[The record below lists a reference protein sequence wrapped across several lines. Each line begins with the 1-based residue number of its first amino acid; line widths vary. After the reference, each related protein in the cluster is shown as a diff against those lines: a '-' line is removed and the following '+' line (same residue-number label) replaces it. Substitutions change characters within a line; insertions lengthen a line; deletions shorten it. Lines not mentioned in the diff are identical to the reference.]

1 MTIDEYKA
9 EYPQDAVF
17 IQVDDTERTM
27 TDEEY
32 EAWVVE
38 VFNTSMTTRP
48 NHENAGDTDRS
59 IRRRMDMDMDMSLN
73 PSKARSHLVGLICM
87 TVLIASRRNRTRPR
101 VTDHHNDCG
110 LLSRQRHG
118 RTI

>member
-9 EYPQDAVF
+9 EYPQDAVY

-38 VFNTSMTTRP
+38 SVQYIN
-48 NHENAGDTDRS
+48 
-59 IRRRMDMDMDMSLN
+59 
-73 PSKARSHLVGLICM
+73 
-87 TVLIASRRNRTRPR
+87 
-101 VTDHHNDCG
+101 DHP
-110 LLSRQRHG
+110 
-118 RTI
+118 TEP